1 MDNGVLI
8 NQMERKKPMKKEKR
22 TIVKINVEDVVQDTA
37 QPRQDWTNNEKSLE
51 VLTEDIKEKGLY
63 YPIIVAPFV
72 KTSNNELILG
82 EKALKHSGRKWWILD
97 GERRWLSVVHL
108 GHETI
113 DAMVRT
119 DLSLLEMMEIQFA
132 SNTKRLNVTVTE
144 MSKAIVR
151 YREEYYKEHG
161 EYKESDFIN
170 SLCSLTGLS
179 ATYFKNV
186 EAINRADAD
195 MKKSVLTYKVGG
207 YTPSEIEQA
216 TKDEALRR
224 GLTDAYLESEKQIGA
239 NVPRAIKY
247 DLKTIETEGNHSP
260 EEKRLLGKQF
270 LLDFINQGKRTR
282 DTESHF
288 LLYQQK
294 ATKFLRE
301 VQHWNLNGLKTK
313 EVSALVGL
321 IENVYNHFK
330 EERRLN
336 GQMFPRKAGE
346 NIFGAK
352 ETGRDSD

>member
-1 MDNGVLI
+1 MRKE
-8 NQMERKKPMKKEKR
+8 ER
-22 TIVKINVEDVVQDTA
+22 IVVKINVKDVVQDTA
-37 QPRQDWTNNEKSLE
+37 QPRQDWANNEKALLS
-51 VLTEDIKEKGLY
+51 LTEDIKDKGMY
-63 YPIIVAPFV
+63 YPIIVSPFV
-72 KTSNNELILG
+72 KTDNNELILG
-82 EKALKHSGRKWWILD
+82 DMASKHDNRKWWILD
-97 GERRWLSVVHL
+97 GERRWLSAVNL
-108 GHETI
+108 GHNTI

-119 DLSLLEMMEIQFA
+119 DLTMLEMLEIQFA

-144 MSKAIVR
+144 MSKAVVR
-151 YREEYYKEHG
+151 YRDEYRKEHG
-161 EYKESDFIN
+161 EYNEVDFIN

-195 MKKSVLTYKVGG
+195 MKKSVLAYEVGG

-216 TKDEALRR
+216 TKDVDLRR
-224 GLTDAYLESEKQIGA
+224 GITDAYLESKRHIGA
-239 NVPRAIKY
+239 NAPRAIKH
-247 DLKTIETEGNHSP
+247 DLRVIEAENNHSP
-260 EEKRLLGKQF
+260 DEKRLLGKQVF
-270 LLDFINQGKRTR
+270 LDFINQGNRTR

-288 LLYQQK
+288 LLYRQK

-346 NIFGAK
+346 NMFGTK
-352 ETGRDSD
+352 ETGGDLD